1 MVVPKE
7 VRRDTG
13 TALEGATNKKARH
26 GPQGRLSLCER
37 SWMVGSDRLE
47 LSTYGLR
54 VGIQIYLPALIAA
67 DRINTNQQL
76 MQKMTVIANS

>member
-26 GPQGRLSLCER
+26 GPQGRHSLCER

-54 VGIQIYLPALIAA
+54 VGAIQYLPMLIAA
-67 DRINTNQQL
+67 DRIITNQQL
-76 MQKMTVIANS
+76 TMKSSP